1 MNWLENMLITAGI
14 LLDVFAAMEIQGAMI
29 AQLKKRTL
37 IIACAVVAVVELV
50 FYNIGYFSCWLLASN
65 GYIPNPEYY
74 GEAVAAVVLALL
86 GFRLIFKAVERKFY
100 QERRRDTIRVFDYI
114 RIVVM
119 SSIYTAAA
127 GCVCGLVGVT
137 IWQVIIIIT
146 VTSIVMVV
154 CGLYTGI
161 HYGFENKT
169 IAYVLGALLLWGVS
183 GEMFLHRI
191 MGVI

>member
-37 IIACAVVAVVELV
+37 IIACAVVAAVELV
-50 FYNIGYFSCWLLASN
+50 FYNIGYFACWLLASN

-100 QERRRDTIRVFDYI
+100 QEHRRDTIRVFDYI